1 VASIDDLENEV
12 QKLRQQ
18 VRRLEGGNAAADNA
32 RVVDELVSTADGVA
46 SGAGPKDDDWVTP
59 A

>member
-1 VASIDDLENEV
+1 MATIDQLEAEV

-18 VRRLEGGNAAADNA
+18 MRGLGGNPAADDT

-46 SGAGPKDDDWVTP
+46 SGAGRKDDDWVMP